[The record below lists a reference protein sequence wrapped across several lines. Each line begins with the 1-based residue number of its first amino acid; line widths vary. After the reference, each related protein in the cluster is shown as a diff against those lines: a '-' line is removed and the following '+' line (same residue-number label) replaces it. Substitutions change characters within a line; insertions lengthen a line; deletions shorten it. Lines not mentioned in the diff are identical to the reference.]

1 MQGDDVGGHG
11 LLICGRQRLPR
22 LSRLARGPAGS
33 PGLRLLGGRGLRH
46 RTDKGLERRARRV
59 LLGLLL
65 GRAVARAQR
74 LRAGEDD
81 RRVLALVAYSR
92 AFAVVHRRL
101 AETFLSDLLELAL
114 EVLVTHRR
122 RQGAIT
128 VQVVVVGRVV
138 PGVEED
144 RAEHRLEGVREQRL
158 QTTAAAFGD
167 ALPEVEVAAKVEL
180 LRELGEGVRVDHR
193 RARLRELALGRAGVM
208 LVEVLGRDQLQ
219 DSVAEVLEAL
229 VVARRNRRRFIG
241 ERAVGDRFEQ
251 QPGVAKV
258 DSDLLL
264 EKLQRLCERCS
275 GSLCYEPAFS
285 WMYSHA

>member
-1 MQGDDVGGHG
+1 MGDEFFLVEGFAELAAAGLGGLGLVVVAHRMQGDDLGRHG

-46 RTDKGLERRARRV
+46 RTEKGLERRTRRV

-114 EVLVTHRR
+114 E
-122 RQGAIT
+122 
-128 VQVVVVGRVV
+128 
-138 PGVEED
+138 
-144 RAEHRLEGVREQRL
+144 
-158 QTTAAAFGD
+158 
-167 ALPEVEVAAKVEL
+167 
-180 LRELGEGVRVDHR
+180 
-193 RARLRELALGRAGVM
+193 
-208 LVEVLGRDQLQ
+208 
-219 DSVAEVLEAL
+219 
-229 VVARRNRRRFIG
+229 
-241 ERAVGDRFEQ
+241 
-251 QPGVAKV
+251 
-258 DSDLLL
+258 
-264 EKLQRLCERCS
+264 
-275 GSLCYEPAFS
+275 
-285 WMYSHA
+285 